1 MALQTNTM
9 KKSKTD
15 LLHLLRQTFLKAS
28 NNEFANNPHLPE
40 LPSRRSFIKNTLIGA
55 TGMSLLP
62 SLPSFAQN
70 YLADTNE
77 QKAKVGI
84 LGAGIAGLH
93 AAYILQQNGI
103 RAEVFEGSNRTGG
116 RMYTTKGLLGKNIT
130 TELGGEFIDST
141 HEDILN
147 LATEFNLPLIDTN
160 QDAHL
165 TKQIFYFNGHKY
177 TASDLVKS
185 WKPYLQKITADIESL
200 PEEITYKSHQGAER
214 FDKMSIETY
223 LQKKGI
229 KGWLFKLL
237 QVAFTT
243 EFGMDIN
250 QQSALN
256 FLFLFKPEKSDDLFG
271 DSDER
276 YKIEGGN
283 QRITDELTKR
293 LPAVKLNHSVTKI
306 AQHKNGFYV
315 YFSNGKK
322 RYVDYLICTI
332 PFTQLRKVVLQIP
345 AMTKIKKK
353 CIHELG
359 YGMNAKMFAGYK
371 TKIWRQ
377 QHASGQCF
385 TDLPFQLGWDSSQ
398 LQQGKEG
405 GYTFLTGG
413 KGSIAMKSQPLDI
426 KVKEY
431 VSQLNQVFKN
441 SGKEYNGKKGI
452 FYWPDHP
459 YTQGSYACYKVGQWT
474 SIGGAEAESIGN
486 LFFAGEHCSVD
497 FQGFMN
503 GGAET
508 GRVAAMKVLSTIPM
522 QDLK

>member
-1 MALQTNTM
+1 M

-15 LLHLLRQTFLKAS
+15 LLHLLRQTFFKAS
-28 NNEFANNPHLPE
+28 NNEFANDSHLPK

-55 TGMSLLP
+55 TGMSILP

-70 YLADTNE
+70 YIANTNE
-77 QKAKVGI
+77 QKFKIGI

-93 AAYILQQNGI
+93 AAYMLQQKGI

-147 LATEFNLPLIDTN
+147 LATEFNLPLIDTHK
-160 QDAHL
+160 DAHL
-165 TKQIFYFNGHKY
+165 IKQIFYFNGQKY

-185 WKPYLQKITADIESL
+185 WKPYIKTITADIESL
-200 PEEITYKSHQGAER
+200 PEEINYKSHQGAER
-214 FDKMSIETY
+214 FDKMSIDSY

-229 KGWLFKLL
+229 KGWLLELL

-243 EFGMDIN
+243 EYGMDTHE
-250 QQSALN
+250 QSAIN

-293 LPAVKLNHSVTKI
+293 LPAVNLNHVVTKI
-306 AQHKNGFYV
+306 SNHNKGFYV
-315 YFSNGKK
+315 YFNKGKK
-322 RYVDYLICTI
+322 LYFDFLICTL
-332 PFTQLRKVVLQIP
+332 PFTQLRKVDLQIQG
-345 AMTKIKKK
+345 MSKVKKR
-353 CIHELG
+353 CIQELG
-359 YGMNAKMFAGYK
+359 YGMNAKMFAGFK
-371 TKIWRQ
+371 SKVWRD
-377 QHASGQCF
+377 QHSSGQCF
-385 TDLPFQLGWDSSQ
+385 TDMPFQLGWDSSQ
-398 LQQGKEG
+398 LQAGKAG

-413 KGSIAMKSQPLDI
+413 KGSVAMKDKPVDT

-431 VSQLNQVFKN
+431 VNQLNSIFKGA
-441 SGKEYNGKKGI
+441 SKAYNGKKGI
-452 FYWPDHP
+452 FYWPEHP
-459 YTQGSYACYKVGQWT
+459 FTHGSYACYKVGQWT
-474 SIGGAEAESIGN
+474 SIGGAESESIDQ
-486 LFFAGEHCSVD
+486 LYFAGEHCSVD

-508 GRVAAMKVLSTIPM
+508 GREAAMKIFSIISMLDP
-522 QDLK
+522 K